1 CGKCFTQKGNLLAH
15 QKTHIRERP
24 YSCLECGKSFTKKRT
39 LLTHQKIHMRERFTR
54 ESVPIHVHSAGNL
67 LIKKNHLV
75 LHQKIHTGERP
86 YLCSEFGKC
95 FGQKRSL
102 L

>member
-39 LLTHQKIHMRERFTR
+39 LLTHQKIHMPRVFKLRVWEMFNHK
-54 ESVPIHVHSAGNL
+54 SSL
-67 LIKKNHLV
+67 LI
-75 LHQKIHTGERP
+75 HQKIHTGERS
-86 YLCSEFGKC
+86 YSCSQCGKSFNQKKPPC
-95 FGQKRSL
+95 FTPKNSHG
-102 L
+102 